1 MLNVYD
7 KAVGNNSLSTL
18 WVLSL
23 ITAFLFVM
31 MGSMEVLR
39 SQVLSAIASKLDQLL
54 TGTFYDYAFSHAVL
68 VGPEKATTL
77 PLVDINNLRQFL
89 TGTGITAAFDA
100 RVDPNLFSSSISISP
115 TTWMVRSAPPFCFS
129 R

>member
-1 MLNVYD
+1 MGLRRHAHGIFDYPVGAGVLIMEKNFQLRDALAHCKSSLIAVAIFSAVANLLMLVPAFFMLNVYD

-54 TGTFYDYAFSHAVL
+54 TGTFYDYAFSHAV
-68 VGPEKATTL
+68 
-77 PLVDINNLRQFL
+77 
-89 TGTGITAAFDA
+89 
-100 RVDPNLFSSSISISP
+100 
-115 TTWMVRSAPPFCFS
+115 
-129 R
+129 